1 MRTRLLVLLGA
12 LCLLGP
18 LSIDTYL
25 PAFPAVAEEFGAGPS
40 QVQLSLTTF
49 IVGMSIGQLVIGTL
63 SDSLGRRRPLL
74 FGVAL
79 YAVVSLV
86 CAVAP
91 SAGALAALR
100 LVQGFSVASGFVVAL
115 AIARDRFEGLAM
127 ARFMSLLLLTN
138 GLGPVLAPVLGGQL
152 LRFTTWRGTFVAL
165 ALIAVVLFA
174 VLAIALPETLPPDR
188 RRPTAWWATARVFG
202 ALLTDRAFLGYAL
215 SSALSLGALF
225 GYVAGA
231 SFALQGV
238 FGLSPQQFSVVFGA
252 NSVAIFIAGL
262 LNTAL
267 TGRVVPKALLWLG
280 LGMGAVGGLGL
291 VATGVFGG
299 GLVAFLVPMF
309 LVTTSV
315 GVLTP
320 NAATLAMARYAES
333 AGSASAVLG
342 VTRFVVAGSM
352 APLVG
357 AGGSASV
364 VPMIV
369 VIAGASVSA
378 LVVGLVLTR
387 GDAGVPREPV
397 VSV

>member
-1 MRTRLLVLLGA
+1 MLLGA

-397 VSV
+397 SV

>member
-1 MRTRLLVLLGA
+1 MLLGA